1 MTTGSSPSLAWAGFS
16 KRLVEQEAVTA
27 QTIDEALDGGVDDAE
42 LAGDLAV
49 AGAGDFGAEDG
60 LEEVGAAEPVG
71 GGEGL

>member
-1 MTTGSSPSLAWAGFS
+1 
-16 KRLVEQEAVTA
+16 VEQEAVA
-27 QTIDEALDGGVDDAE
+27 AEAVGKALDGGVGDAE

-60 LEEVGAAEPVG
+60 IEEVGAAEPVG